1 MLGRYDVTVSLP
13 VKDIATARNF
23 YIDKLGLMV
32 EKEGPYECTYSSGH
46 VKIQVYVSNQ
56 AGSNKGTA
64 ATWEVENVEGEVA
77 ELQAK
82 GVEFEQDTNSG
93 GPSGNVIHSADG
105 EKAAW
110 FKDPDGN
117 ILCLHS
123 GAPSERLDVQ
133 LN

>member
-1 MLGRYDVTVSLP
+1 MLGRYDVSVSLP
-13 VKDIATARNF
+13 VKDLATARSF

-32 EKEGPYECTYSSGH
+32 DKESEYESTYSSGH
-46 VKIQVYVSNQ
+46 VKIQVYVSSQ

-64 ATWEVENVEGEVA
+64 ATWEVENIESEVA
-77 ELQAK
+77 ELRSV
-82 GVEFEQDTNSG
+82 GVEFEHDTSSSTPLEG
-93 GPSGNVIHSADG
+93 DVHVLDG

-123 GAPSERLDVQ
+123 GSRTERLDVQ

>member
-1 MLGRYDVTVSLP
+1 MLGRYDVSVSLP
-13 VKDIATARNF
+13 VKDIAAARSF
-23 YIDKLGLMV
+23 YISKLGLLV
-32 EKEGPYECTYSSGH
+32 DKESEYESTYSSGH
-46 VKIQVYVSNQ
+46 VKIQVYVSSQ

-64 ATWEVENVEGEVA
+64 ATWEVENIESEVA
-77 ELQAK
+77 ALRSM
-82 GVEFEQDTNSG
+82 GVEFEHDTNSSMELQG
-93 GPSGNVIHSADG
+93 DVHIMDG

-123 GAPSERLDVQ
+123 GSRAERLDVQ